1 MTLHE
6 TSKHQANAV
15 DRREVDERG
24 FSLVEVVIAMV
35 VFLIAM
41 LGIFVAFTFAT
52 SYNAGN
58 TSRAQALAVLQQE
71 VENMRA
77 AKFTPV
83 VTDASLTGGV
93 KGTKNVTTTD
103 GLKFIVNVTVDD
115 DPFTAGT
122 QINAATT
129 LKEISVTVALD
140 RPTPGWQTSVPAT
153 VVLRRVMSN

>member
-1 MTLHE
+1 MKFQNNIE
-6 TSKHQANAV
+6 SPS
-15 DRREVDERG
+15 DEKG

-35 VFLIAM
+35 VFLVAM

-58 TSRAQALAVLQQE
+58 NSRAQALAVLQQE

-77 AKFTPV
+77 AKFTPI
-83 VTDASLTGGV
+83 VTDTALAGGV
-93 KGTKNVTTTD
+93 KATKNVSSAD

-115 DPFTAGT
+115 DPFTSGI
-122 QINAATT
+122 QINSAAT
-129 LKEISVTVALD
+129 LKEVSVTVALD

-153 VVLRRVMSN
+153 VVLRRVMAN